1 MHEEWKPINGFEG
14 LYEISSYGRV
24 KSFKSHPSGKILKTN
39 LDANGYPKISLSK
52 KGAKKDTT
60 VHRLVAETYLPRV
73 DGKTCV
79 NHIDGNKANNRL
91 DNLEWCT
98 YSENI
103 KHAIR
108 TGLYGGI
115 SKEATMKGVRRSAQN
130 RTRQV
135 IRSDGARFKNAAEAA
150 SAIGAHKDSIYTAI
164 RRKAPLYGYRFSYA
178 D

>member
-1 MHEEWKPINGFEG
+1 MCEEWKPISGFEG

-24 KSFKSHPSGKILKTN
+24 KSFKVYPSGKILKPSP
-39 LDANGYPKISLSK
+39 DSNGYLRLSLSK
-52 KGAKKDTT
+52 DGKKSDAT
-60 VHRLVAETYLPRV
+60 VHRLVAEAFLPRI

-79 NHIDGNKANNRL
+79 NHIDGDKANNQL

-98 YSENI
+98 YRENAQ
-103 KHAIR
+103 HALM
-108 TGLYGGI
+108 TGLYNGI
-115 SKEATMKGVRRSAQN
+115 SEEATMKGVRRSAKN

-135 IRSDGARFKNAAEAA
+135 IRSDGERFRNAAEAA
-150 SAIGAHKDSIYTAI
+150 SAIGANRHSIYTAI

>member
-1 MHEEWKPINGFEG
+1 MHEEWKPIDGFEG

-24 KSFKSHPSGKILKTN
+24 KSFKVYQSGKILKPSPD
-39 LDANGYPKISLSK
+39 LNGYLRLSL
-52 KGAKKDTT
+52 AKEGKNKYVN
-60 VHRLVAETYLPRV
+60 VHRLVAEAFLPRIS
-73 DGKTCV
+73 GKTCV

>member
-1 MHEEWKPINGFEG
+1 MSEEWRPINGFEG

-24 KSFKSHPSGKILKTN
+24 KSFKSHPSGKILKTS
-39 LDANGYPKISLSK
+39 LDSNGYPKISLSK
-52 KGAKKDTT
+52 NGAKKDAT

-103 KHAIR
+103 KHALR

-115 SKEATMKGVRRSAQN
+115 SKEATMKGARRSAQN

-150 SAIGAHKDSIYTAI
+150 SAIGAHKDSIYAAI
-164 RRKAPLYGYRFSYA
+164 RRKALLYGYRFSYA

>member
-1 MHEEWKPINGFEG
+1 MHEEWRPINGFEG

-39 LDANGYPKISLSK
+39 LDSNGYPKISLSK
-52 KGAKKDTT
+52 NGAKKDAL
-60 VHRLVAETYLPRV
+60 VHRLVAEAYLPRV

-115 SKEATMKGVRRSAQN
+115 SKEAIMKGVRRSAQN

-150 SAIGAHKDSIYTAI
+150 FAIGAHKDSIYAAI

>member
-14 LYEISSYGRV
+14 LYEISSYGKV
-24 KSFKSHPSGKILKTN
+24 KSFKVYPSGKILKPSP
-39 LDANGYPKISLSK
+39 DSGGYLRLSLMRAGK
-52 KGAKKDTT
+52 NKYVT
-60 VHRLVAETYLPRV
+60 VHRLVAEAFLPKV

-103 KHAIR
+103 KHAIK
-108 TGLYGGI
+108 TGLYSGI
-115 SKEATMKGVRRSAQN
+115 SREATMKGVRRSAQN
-130 RTRQV
+130 RTRRV
-135 IRSDGARFKNAAEAA
+135 IRSDGELFENAAEAA
-150 SAIGAHKDSIYTAI
+150 SAIGAHHDSVYTAI

>member
-1 MHEEWKPINGFEG
+1 MHEEWRPINGFEG

-24 KSFKSHPSGKILKTN
+24 KSFKSHPSGKILKPN
-39 LDANGYPKISLSK
+39 LDSNGYPKISLSK

-60 VHRLVAETYLPRV
+60 VHRLVAEAYLPRA

-108 TGLYGGI
+108 TGLYSGI

-130 RTRQV
+130 RTRRV
-135 IRSDGARFKNAAEAA
+135 IRSDGELFENAAEAA
-150 SAIGAHKDSIYTAI
+150 LAIGAHHDSVYTAI
-164 RRKAPLYGYRFSYA
+164 RRKATLYGYRFSYA

>member
-1 MHEEWKPINGFEG
+1 MREEWKPIEGFEG

-24 KSFKSHPSGKILKTN
+24 KSFNVSSSGKILRPSP
-39 LDANGYPKISLSK
+39 DSGGYLRTSLT
-52 KGAKKDTT
+52 KDGKRKYVN
-60 VHRLVAETYLPRV
+60 VHRLVANAFLPRI

-103 KHAIR
+103 QHAFRI
-108 TGLYGGI
+108 GLYSGI
-115 SKEATMKGVRRSAQN
+115 SEEATMKGVRRSAKN
-130 RTRQV
+130 RTKQV
-135 IRSDGARFKNAAEAA
+135 IRSDGKRFRNAAEAA
-150 SAIGAHKDSIYTAI
+150 LAIGANRHSVYAAI
-164 RRKAPLYGYRFSYA
+164 RRKASLYGYRFSYA